1 MKKGVFA
8 LGFATIV
15 AGLGIK
21 DVSALASG
29 SMSCNSFKATLSS
42 ESSSTG
48 TATIKL
54 AEDCKTDNIYVKN
67 DQVIT
72 FDPAGHKL
80 EADINVEEGATLNI
94 ISSGTPGT
102 ISGKFTVDGTLSIS
116 GNSFSSDPS
125 KYLAEGYTT
134 SVESGAYVV
143 SLQSEVTAPFDTSK
157 ITGSNENLR
166 DALIKTLEA
175 YVKNPDISSENGR
188 KIAQLLN
195 AVNQG
200 HALSASIVIS
210 NDPEVPE
217 NTLVALLDKTAG
229 ENLASV
235 SDIKFIVTDTT
246 DSNTSISISSLAI
259 PVTVTLPVP
268 SQYKESLAS
277 RTIGILH
284 IGSDN
289 QPNLIEGVRI
299 NEEGDIVFETSEFSL
314 FATSYDG
321 SPITAASDG
330 SMPQASAANITTSTT
345 ATSVAPDTAGFF
357 GIELTVFNL
366 VMIIGVSLVI
376 IALAA
381 YAGKRAYVRSRI
393 SWK

>member
-1 MKKGVFA
+1 MKKGVFT
-8 LGFATIV
+8 LGLAAIV
-15 AGLGIK
+15 AGLGVK

-29 SMSCNSFKATLSS
+29 SMSCNSLKAALSS
-42 ESSSTG
+42 ESTSTG

-54 AEDCKTDNIYVKN
+54 AEDCKTDNIYVKK
-67 DQVIT
+67 DQVVT

-94 ISSGTPGT
+94 ASSGTPGT
-102 ISGKFTVDGTLSIS
+102 ISGKFVVDGTLSIS

-134 SVESGAYVV
+134 SVENGTYVG

-157 ITGSNENLR
+157 ITGSNENIK

-175 YVKNPDISSENGR
+175 YVKNPDTSSENGR

-217 NTLVALLDKTAG
+217 NTLVTLLDKTAG
-229 ENLASV
+229 GNLASV
-235 SDIKFIVTDTT
+235 SDIKFVVTDTT
-246 DSNTSISISSLAI
+246 DSNTPISISSLAV

-268 SQYKESLAS
+268 SQYKEALAS
-277 RTIGILH
+277 RAVGILH
-284 IGSDN
+284 ISADN
-289 QPNLIEGVRI
+289 QTNLIEGVRI
-299 NEEGDIVFETSEFSL
+299 NEDGDIVFETSEFSL

-321 SPITAASDG
+321 SPITAASG
-330 SMPQASAANITTSTT
+330 SMPQASAANVTTSTT

-376 IALAA
+376 IALVA
-381 YAGKRAYVRSRI
+381 YAGKRAYIRNRI